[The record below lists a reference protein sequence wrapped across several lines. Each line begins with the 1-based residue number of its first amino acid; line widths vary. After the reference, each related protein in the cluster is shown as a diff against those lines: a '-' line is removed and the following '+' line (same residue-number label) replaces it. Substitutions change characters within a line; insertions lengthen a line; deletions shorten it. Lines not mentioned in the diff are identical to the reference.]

1 MPIAGRRGMLAD
13 RQEGMVSLDEPIA
26 RPEEVEAFLRR
37 LPVAVDRARFA
48 ELVLGF
54 PRRYLEQAPA
64 GEVVRHYALMC
75 ALGSRP
81 VVSSLSRL
89 PAGWRI
95 DVVAR
100 DRRAL
105 FARIAGTLSYFGL
118 SIVAA
123 EAFANANAMVLDR
136 FDCVD
141 VAGALNDA
149 AAPRRFQAF
158 LEEVLT
164 GNKDVEPLLLE
175 RLPGLKLPPQTRL
188 GFEWD
193 DDAHAAATRLTL
205 RATDCF
211 GLLYLVSRTL
221 SLAGCN
227 IEMAEIATPAGRAL
241 DAFYLTRAGG
251 RLTHEDRRE
260 VERALLALV

>member
-1 MPIAGRRGMLAD
+1 ML
-13 RQEGMVSLDEPIA
+13 GVVSLNEPIA
-26 RPEEVEAFLRR
+26 RPEEVDAFLRR

-54 PRRYLEQAPA
+54 PRRYLEQTP
-64 GEVVRHYALMC
+64 GNEVVRHYALMC
-75 ALGSRP
+75 ALDSRP

-89 PAGWRI
+89 HAGWRI

-100 DRRAL
+100 DRSFL

-118 SIVAA
+118 NIVAA
-123 EAFANANAMVLDR
+123 EAFANANALVLDR

-141 VAGALNDA
+141 ASGALNDP

-158 LEEVLT
+158 LEEVLS
-164 GNKDVEPLLLE
+164 GAKDVESWVLE
-175 RLPGLKLPPQTRL
+175 RLPGLKLPPQTTL
-188 GFEWD
+188 AFEWD
-193 DDAHAAATRLTL
+193 DRAHATATRLTL
-205 RATDCF
+205 QAPDCF

-227 IEMAEIATPAGRAL
+227 IEMAEIATPGGRVL
-241 DAFYLTRAGG
+241 DAFYLTRSGA
-251 RLTHEDRRE
+251 RLTQDDRRTIE
-260 VERALLALV
+260 GALLELVEPGRT

>member
-1 MPIAGRRGMLAD
+1 VREVQGA
-13 RQEGMVSLDEPIA
+13 VSLDEPIA
-26 RPEEVEAFLRR
+26 RPEEVDAFLRR
-37 LPVAVDRARFA
+37 LPVAVDRARFV

-54 PRRYLEQAPA
+54 PRRYLEQTPA

-75 ALGSRP
+75 ALDSRP

-100 DRRAL
+100 DRSFL

-118 SIVAA
+118 DIVAA
-123 EAFANANAMVLDR
+123 EAFANANALVLDR

-141 VAGALNDA
+141 AGGALADP

-158 LEEVLT
+158 LEEVLL
-164 GNKDVEPLLLE
+164 GRKDLEPLLLE
-175 RLPGLKLPPQTRL
+175 RPPGLKLPPHTSL

-205 RATDCF
+205 QAPDCF

-227 IEMAEIATPAGRAL
+227 IEMAEVATPAGRAL
-241 DAFYLTRAGG
+241 DAFYLTRAGE
-251 RLTHEDRRE
+251 RLSAEDRAA
-260 VERALLALV
+260 VERALLELVETRR